1 MALNTHPWAEELP
14 LLHDHLWARLTQGA
28 RDRHA
33 PARFLILATVS
44 ESGLPQARTVVLR
57 SADKQAA
64 MLAVYTDIH
73 SEKISALRANPMAA
87 LHVWDAAE
95 QLQIRIEANV
105 SILTGEAVSE
115 QWHSLPEHAHTAYSS
130 GPAPGEP
137 IAVSLDYNKTPDES
151 AFAVLRM
158 DVQAIEALHL
168 GQHHRRAV
176 FSRGDNWAGQWLV
189 P

>member
-1 MALNTHPWAEELP
+1 MALNPHFWAEELP
-14 LLHDHLWARLTQGA
+14 LLHDHLWARLIQGVS
-28 RDRHA
+28 DRHA
-33 PARFLILATVS
+33 PARYLTLATVS

-64 MLAVYTDIH
+64 TLAVYTDIH
-73 SEKISALRANPMAA
+73 SGKISALRANPMAA

-95 QLQIRIEANV
+95 QLQIRMEASV
-105 SILTGEAVSE
+105 TVLIGEAVSE
-115 QWHSLPEHAHTAYSS
+115 QWHSLPEHARSAYSS
-130 GPAPGEP
+130 GPAPGKP
-137 IAVSLDYNKTPDES
+137 IAASLDYTKTPDES
-151 AFAVLRM
+151 AFAVLWM

-176 FSRGDNWAGQWLV
+176 FSRGDGWAGQWLV